1 MKLGTNIKN
10 KMRLL
15 IVFPDT
21 KIINGNM
28 VTTSRWELSWSF
40 DIEVLQL
47 SEFLE
52 RRDDLV
58 FDQLIILHA
67 RKCAKIVDS
76 NAILVLSG
84 TDLSS
89 LCDISKRSI
98 AIAKKVVSLRPL
110 TASEQSNIHHEVSVI
125 TQGREQMQRCPP
137 RQNVETLRVV
147 IIANDR
153 PEKNLDILPIVCA
166 NLKVSITIMV
176 IGASDRLEY
185 FNNVPQ
191 IIHLGC
197 QSPQAA
203 TEAILQADVILCPSH
218 SEGMSDVFVQAV
230 CSSSPILCSLIPST
244 QYVLTE
250 NYAGMFLS
258 NDAGHLVRLL
268 TKCVE
273 SPTFL
278 QELSESVAAASG
290 KLSQHD
296 ETEAWKEILSA

>member
-1 MKLGTNIKN
+1 
-10 KMRLL
+10 MRLL

-28 VTTSRWELSWSF
+28 VTTSRWKSEWTTF

-47 SEFLE
+47 SVFLE
-52 RRDDLV
+52 HRDDLV

-76 NAILVLSG
+76 NTILVLSG

-89 LCDISKRSI
+89 LCAISKRSI

-110 TASEQSNIHHEVSVI
+110 TESEQSNIHREVTVI

-137 RQNVETLRVV
+137 RQNETLRVV

-166 NLKVSITIMV
+166 NLKVPITIIV

-230 CSSSPILCSLIPST
+230 CSSSPILCSLIPPT

-258 NDAGHLVRLL
+258 NDVQQLVSLL
-268 TKCVE
+268 IKCVE

-278 QELSESVAAASG
+278 QELSKSVASVRG
-290 KLSQHD
+290 KLLQLD
-296 ETEAWKEILSA
+296 ETKAWVELLSS